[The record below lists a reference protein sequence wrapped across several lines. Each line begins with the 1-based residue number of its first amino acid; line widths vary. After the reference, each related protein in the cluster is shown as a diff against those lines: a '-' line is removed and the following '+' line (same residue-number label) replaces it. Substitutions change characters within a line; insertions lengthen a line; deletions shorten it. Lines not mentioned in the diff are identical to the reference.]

1 VLGNESFDGHC
12 RATGTEE
19 VNEVLQQIEVG
30 HGFHL
35 DTPEIPV
42 LYALSL

>member
-1 VLGNESFDGHC
+1 MKSFDDYC
-12 RATGTEE
+12 RATGTED
-19 VNEVLQQIEVG
+19 VNEVLQQFEVG

-35 DTPEIPV
+35 DTPEILV